1 MSGLESTD
9 SKGTAGGWAWL
20 ACKSKQGDLERCV
33 ISEAVVASDG
43 KLKLTRF
50 RQSREGIGSRD

>member
-20 ACKSKQGDLERCV
+20 ACKSSRVIWRDVLFQKLWLQVMKLEIDQAQTIKGRYWL
-33 ISEAVVASDG
+33 A
-43 KLKLTRF
+43 
-50 RQSREGIGSRD
+50 

>member
-50 RQSREGIGSRD
+50 RQSREGSGSRD